1 MLFVEVA
8 TILSQ
13 PVYTSVKGL
22 NINWRFIVTRYFLL
36 GLLFLPA
43 VASAADVSVSGDVTV
58 RDGNKS
64 VSVVYS
70 NKDRAVIEDYYHRH
84 QERHREYRRDR
95 DDEDGGPG
103 RGHGKGMPP
112 GLAKRGG
119 NLPPGLAMRK
129 SLPPGLA
136 RNDRLPD
143 DIEYEPLPRDLERQL
158 PRLPSRDY
166 VRVRVGT
173 DLLILNKK
181 TRVVLDVAQGLSL

>member
-1 MLFVEVA
+1 
-8 TILSQ
+8 
-13 PVYTSVKGL
+13 
-22 NINWRFIVTRYFLL
+22 VTRYFML
-36 GLLFLPA
+36 GFLFLSA

-58 RDGNKS
+58 RDGNNS
-64 VSVVYS
+64 VSVVFS
-70 NKDRAVIEDYYHRH
+70 NNDRAAIEDYYRRH
-84 QERHREYRRDR
+84 QERHHEYRGDR
-95 DDEDGGPG
+95 DNEDEGHG

-136 RNDRLPD
+136 KNDRLPN

-158 PRLPSRDY
+158 PRLPSKDY

>member
-1 MLFVEVA
+1 VF
-8 TILSQ
+8 
-13 PVYTSVKGL
+13 
-22 NINWRFIVTRYFLL
+22 RYYLIALFLL
-36 GLLFLPA
+36 PGFA
-43 VASAADVSVSGDVTV
+43 YGADVSVSGDVTV

-70 NKDRAVIEDYYHRH
+70 NQDRATIDDYYR
-84 QERHREYRRDR
+84 RHRETDYAHRRDR
-95 DDEDGGPG
+95 DDHDHYDRDEGRG

-112 GLAKRGG
+112 GLAKRDG

-136 RNDRLPD
+136 RNDRLPN

>member
-1 MLFVEVA
+1 MF
-8 TILSQ
+8 
-13 PVYTSVKGL
+13 
-22 NINWRFIVTRYFLL
+22 RYYLIALFLL
-36 GLLFLPA
+36 PGFA
-43 VASAADVSVSGDVTV
+43 YGADVSVSGDVTV

-70 NKDRAVIEDYYHRH
+70 NNDRAVIEDYYHRH
-84 QERHREYRRDR
+84 QERHHEYRRDR
-95 DDEDGGPG
+95 DDHDRYDRDEG
-103 RGHGKGMPP
+103 RGSGHGKGMPP

-119 NLPPGLAMRK
+119 NLPPGLAKRK

-136 RNDRLPD
+136 RNDRLPN

>member
-1 MLFVEVA
+1 MLFVEAA
-8 TILSQ
+8 TILPQ
-13 PVYTSVKGL
+13 PVYTSVECL
-22 NINWRFIVTRYFLL
+22 NINWRFIVTRYFWL

-70 NKDRAVIEDYYHRH
+70 NKDRAMIEDYYHRH
-84 QERHREYRRDR
+84 QERHHEYRRDR
-95 DDEDGGPG
+95 DDEDEGPD
-103 RGHGKGMPP
+103 RGHGKGTPP
-112 GLAKRGG
+112 GLAK
-119 NLPPGLAMRK
+119 RK

-136 RNDRLPD
+136 RNDRLPN